1 MNEPLG
7 HQIRERA
14 DPRSAS
20 PAASR
25 RAAARTLR
33 GRLLSFYSSNLQRRP
48 LHGVRTHL
56 PHSTNRVDGGS
67 GPGKA
72 RPCCVGTAPAPRW
85 TPSRQSR
92 LLHPGP
98 RPCHAPLWSP
108 PLSTRGCPHPGLSR
122 CPRFRAALLARPQ
135 LRPSAAP
142 PPPSQPSHGPGALRG
157 HRGSPGL
164 PSVPTPSPY
173 GPAGLCPPARAPTL
187 APAAHFLSTA
197 NPFPLVCST
206 WVFLIF

>member
-1 MNEPLG
+1 MNKPLG

-33 GRLLSFYSSNLQRRP
+33 GRRLSFYSSNLQRRP

-67 GPGKA
+67 GPAKA
-72 RPCCVGTAPAPRW
+72 RPCCVGTAPRRTPDAFTTEPPAP
-85 TPSRQSR
+85 
-92 LLHPGP
+92 PG
-98 RPCHAPLWSP
+98 SP